1 MQPPLRTVPEDA
13 DLKWEVWWCRPRLH
27 CEPVPGRRAALPGQT
42 LIGFDTASRR
52 QEGAFLLLFF
62 FSFISKRASFLYERP
77 PPLLSV
83 SPRFCCAFFGF
94 LFHSWLYVPIL
105 TPSVFF
111 FLSYSDSNQWTCVS
125 FVFFFYRPSHLDGD
139 QQIWCSASQHQKK
152 IKHCPLLKYETIAV
166 AVKTLGR
173 NESASVFKPATY
185 WAL

>member
-1 MQPPLRTVPEDA
+1 MQPPGSQDRPGGCRFEVRGVAVPASPPLWAGAWETSRTARPDA
-13 DLKWEVWWCRPRLH
+13 DWVWH
-27 CEPVPGRRAALPGQT
+27 CVQEARRSFSIAL
-42 LIGFDTASRR
+42 
-52 QEGAFLLLFF
+52 F

-83 SPRFCCAFFGF
+83 SPRFCCAFFSF

-105 TPSVFF
+105 TPCFF
-111 FLSYSDSNQWTCVS
+111 FSFLLRFRPVDLCLLCLLLLSSLSLGWWPANLMLSITTS
-125 FVFFFYRPSHLDGD
+125 
-139 QQIWCSASQHQKK
+139 KK
-152 IKHCPLLKYETIAV
+152 INHCPLLKYETIAV